1 MGIAGIVTATF
12 VVMGVITG
20 GSAITGAVMGSHR
33 KIGAVK
39 GFFWGLMLPLLGIGR
54 VIISDKLK
62 APSSPVQEKSD
73 RTHNRGTAQE
83 AARQQFSEN
92 HPQTQAETSRV
103 IPVHREEQQQQQ
115 TQSHGRSI

>member
-12 VVMGVITG
+12 VVMGGITG

-73 RTHNRGTAQE
+73 RTQNRGTAQE

-92 HPQTQAETSRV
+92 HPQTQAETSLV
-103 IPVHREEQQQQQ
+103 VPVHREEQQQQQ

>member
-12 VVMGVITG
+12 VVMGGITG

-62 APSSPVQEKSD
+62 APSSPVQEKD
-73 RTHNRGTAQE
+73 RTQNRGTAQE

-103 IPVHREEQQQQQ
+103 VPVHREKQQQQQ

>member
-12 VVMGVITG
+12 VVIGGITG

-62 APSSPVQEKSD
+62 TPSSPVQEKSD
-73 RTHNRGTAQE
+73 RTQNRGTAQE

-92 HPQTQAETSRV
+92 HPQTETARV
-103 IPVHREEQQQQQ
+103 VPVHREEQQQQQ

>member
-12 VVMGVITG
+12 VVMGGITG
-20 GSAITGAVMGSHR
+20 GSAIAGAVMGSHR

-73 RTHNRGTAQE
+73 RTQNRGTAQE

-92 HPQTQAETSRV
+92 YPQTETARV
-103 IPVHREEQQQQQ
+103 VPVHREEQQQQQ
-115 TQSHGRSI
+115 IQSHGRSI

>member
-12 VVMGVITG
+12 VVMGGITG

-62 APSSPVQEKSD
+62 APSSPVQEKTD
-73 RTHNRGTAQE
+73 RTQNRGTAQE

-92 HPQTQAETSRV
+92 HPQTETARV
-103 IPVHREEQQQQQ
+103 VPVHREEQQQKQ
-115 TQSHGRSI
+115 TQSYGRSI